1 MPTLLVTLVYIQRAK
16 FHLHIGL
23 EQWALE
29 RVFLG
34 ALIVASKVC
43 RLSARIY
50 LAYLISPQYLN
61 DSTLKNVHW
70 SMCTG
75 IFGKRDIGRI
85 EREYL
90 DVLNFEL
97 KVTEDD
103 ILSHHQG
110 LTAAAHLPPSPR
122 HSPKSVALR
131 LSHPSHIPAP
141 AHTYIERRHSHQ
153 SRRRRS
159 PPQDVPELQPISPAS
174 SSGSSFGPTTPDS
187 MTVSPLLPKS
197 AASKLPLPTRK
208 VLGLDASQFQTRT
221 IDIIRRFP
229 HIPRVHT

>member
-1 MPTLLVTLVYIQRAK
+1 
-16 FHLHIGL
+16 
-23 EQWALE
+23 
-29 RVFLG
+29 
-34 ALIVASKVC
+34 
-43 RLSARIY
+43 
-50 LAYLISPQYLN
+50 
-61 DSTLKNVHW
+61 
-70 SMCTG
+70 MCTG
-75 IFGKRDIGRI
+75 VFGKRDIGRI

-122 HSPKSVALR
+122 HSPKSVAMR

-153 SRRRRS
+153 THRRRRS
-159 PPQDVPELQPISPAS
+159 PPQDVPDLQPISPAS
-174 SSGSSFGPTTPDS
+174 SSSSESSSLGPSTPES
-187 MTVSPLLPKS
+187 MDVSPLPHKS
-197 AASKLPLPTRK
+197 APSKLPLPTRK
-208 VLGLDASQFQTRT
+208 VLGLDASQFQSRT

-229 HIPRVHT
+229 QIPRVHAWSFPPHPFHHIFN